1 MGRFP
6 LIQIPNFIKANLQ
19 GQASSTMLSAYPD
32 IFPTMWLIED
42 LQDNLFIKKKTRRF
56 SRARG
61 YIQANSDEITAV
73 KNNKKSWNDYESDF
87 VIQNVNANY
96 DEKSGN
102 STVNYTQGQYNSN
115 DYNLD
120 TDHILKIVF
129 RGIGLSWQAD
139 EQGTYTNQNQ
149 TLIMQAEDIE
159 SQAVWQDFLLDYLYR
174 LFDCWWI
181 FHKYWINENN
191 NWDRIERPYS
201 LKFKPAGIID
211 QMRLVD
217 TNNTRLENGTMSRA
231 EYIHIVDSI
240 PMTFAIKKVEKIDKA
255 QLETNSKFDL
265 ENDNEEN
272 KNTGGIKD
280 EFKQK

>member
-1 MGRFP
+1 
-6 LIQIPNFIKANLQ
+6 
-19 GQASSTMLSAYPD
+19 MLNSYPD
-32 IFPTMWLIED
+32 IYPTMWLIKD
-42 LQDNLFIKKKTRRF
+42 LQDNLFIRKKTRRF

-61 YIQANSDEITAV
+61 YIQATAAEISNV
-73 KNNKKSWNDYESDF
+73 KDKKTWDDYESDF
-87 VIQNVNANY
+87 VIQNVNNNY

-102 STVNYTQGQYNSN
+102 ATVNYTQGQYNSS

-159 SQAVWQDFLLDYLYR
+159 SQAVWQEFLLDYLYR

-181 FHKYWINENN
+181 FHKYWKVENN
-191 NWDRIERPYS
+191 NWDKSERPYS
-201 LKFKPAGIID
+201 LKFKQAGIID

-217 TNNTRLENGTMSRA
+217 INNTRLENATMSRTK
-231 EYIHIVDSI
+231 YIHTVDSI
-240 PMTFAIKKVEKIDKA
+240 PMTFAIKEVEKIDKE

-265 ENDNEEN
+265 ENEDEQNESN
-272 KNTGGIKD
+272 DTGGIKD